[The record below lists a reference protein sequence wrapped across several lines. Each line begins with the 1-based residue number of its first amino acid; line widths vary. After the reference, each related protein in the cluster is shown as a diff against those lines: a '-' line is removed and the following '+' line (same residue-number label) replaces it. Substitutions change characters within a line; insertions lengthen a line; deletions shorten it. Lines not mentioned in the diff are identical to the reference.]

1 MMVKIEK
8 AFIFGEIDADW
19 MTRKF
24 NSTILRCLKP
34 TFIPFYSSLT
44 FIPAKGF
51 LPMWKPSDISTDIPN
66 SKKPSRYMENHSFAG
81 PTEILSENSRSMP

>member
-24 NSTILRCLKP
+24 NSTILRC
-34 TFIPFYSSLT
+34 
-44 FIPAKGF
+44 
-51 LPMWKPSDISTDIPN
+51 
-66 SKKPSRYMENHSFAG
+66 
-81 PTEILSENSRSMP
+81 